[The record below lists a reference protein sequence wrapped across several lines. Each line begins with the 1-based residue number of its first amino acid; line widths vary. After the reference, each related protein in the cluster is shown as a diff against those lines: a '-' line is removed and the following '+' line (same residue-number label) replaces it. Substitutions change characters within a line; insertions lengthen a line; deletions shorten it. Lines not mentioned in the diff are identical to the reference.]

1 MIMRTTKK
9 PKFIRQ
15 GGKSIKRLE
24 EKWRRPRGKQSKL
37 RRHMRSRGNIPHP
50 GYGTSKKLRGL
61 HPSGLEDI
69 LVHNVAEL
77 EKLDKNKQAARIA
90 SAVGK
95 KKRIDIQKKAEEIGI
110 KILNPKKVELKKPKA
125 KETKKEPKKE
135 EVPKEEEKKGE

>member
-77 EKLDKNKQAARIA
+77 EKLGKVETTFGPVLFGGKEFYGINRQLHRTVYITTARDGKIVTLE
-90 SAVGK
+90 AVFP
-95 KKRIDIQKKAEEIGI
+95 E
-110 KILNPKKVELKKPKA
+110 ILN
-125 KETKKEPKKE
+125 
-135 EVPKEEEKKGE
+135 